1 MKKFIVV
8 LTLSS
13 AFIACRSNEEKTAG
27 AQSRNEALQ
36 PVVVEKRTET
46 NSSQPVAQEESTE
59 KKKGMSKAAKG
70 AIIGGV
76 GGAVVGGVATKSA
89 KGAVVGG
96 VVGGTAGY
104 IIGRQQD
111 KKDGRVQ

>member
-1 MKKFIVV
+1 MKKFFVV
-8 LTLSS
+8 LAISS
-13 AFIACRSNEEKTAG
+13 AFVACRNEEKTAG
-27 AQSRNEALQ
+27 AQTTNEALQ
-36 PVVVEKRTET
+36 PVVVEKKTET
-46 NSSQPVAQEESTE
+46 SNQPVAQEETVE